1 MEDSKIVFVED
12 SSEKEGSESA
22 FFVDTPNKKGSKAIE
37 ESDKMKQD
45 DDDDLNLTR
54 KVTLVKLESVVCE
67 NENESSD
74 EDQVIFFFFI
84 EEYERVKCNFD

>member
-37 ESDKMKQD
+37 ESDKMKQ